1 MEVNLKIKDGELV
14 EVLNALLNEHKE
26 MKEYFK
32 ENISKESRI
41 GMTSSEEIKEI
52 YNNILYQAKEQ
63 GVLNGLNVLNVLK

>member
-14 EVLNALLNEHKE
+14 EVLNVLLSEHKE

-32 ENISKESRI
+32 ENVSEESRI
-41 GMTSSEEIKEI
+41 GMTSPEEIKEI

>member
-1 MEVNLKIKDGELV
+1 MEINLKIKDGELV
-14 EVLNALLNEHKE
+14 EVLNALLSEHKE

-32 ENISKESRI
+32 ENISEESRI
-41 GMTSSEEIKEI
+41 GMTSPEEIKEI

>member
-14 EVLNALLNEHKE
+14 EVLNALLSEHKE

-32 ENISKESRI
+32 ENISEELRV
-41 GMTSSEEIKEI
+41 GMTSPEEIKEI

-63 GVLNGLNVLNVLK
+63 GVLNGLNVLK